1 MLFEEIVNRFA
12 PFTYNAGKSE
22 IIFQG
27 KGDVS
32 GEVWQRAIDR
42 WVQTVYAEGT
52 TGHVCA
58 SCQTILAWNIGSTQ
72 DAPAD
77 CRRLV
82 VLNFGYAYADKVP
95 CVAGGQ
101 VLEHI
106 GVWLT
111 TEEWGTF
118 DTWITNRVFTTQAE
132 GYFGSDGQAMS
143 QDEIAQLKE
152 LAISIYSRI
161 TQNVSQ

>member
-1 MLFEEIVNRFA
+1 M
-12 PFTYNAGKSE
+12 
-22 IIFQG
+22 
-27 KGDVS
+27 
-32 GEVWQRAIDR
+32 
-42 WVQTVYAEGT
+42 
-52 TGHVCA
+52 
-58 SCQTILAWNIGSTQ
+58 
-72 DAPAD
+72 
-77 CRRLV
+77 
-82 VLNFGYAYADKVP
+82 
-95 CVAGGQ
+95 
-101 VLEHI
+101 LEHI